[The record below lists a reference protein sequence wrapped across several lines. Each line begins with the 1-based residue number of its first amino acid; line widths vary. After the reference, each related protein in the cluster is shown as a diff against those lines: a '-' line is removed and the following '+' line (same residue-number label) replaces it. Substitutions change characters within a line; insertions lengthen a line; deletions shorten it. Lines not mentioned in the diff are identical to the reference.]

1 MWGTYRTSNG
11 QFSDGIPGIAVDS
24 KGFIYV
30 VDRLQS
36 RIQKFDDTGKL
47 IAIWGSKGSSL
58 GELNKPEDIGINDK
72 TGEVF
77 VTDTKNSRIQ
87 VFDLKAK
94 ILT

>member
-1 MWGTYRTSNG
+1 
-11 QFSDGIPGIAVDS
+11 
-24 KGFIYV
+24 
-30 VDRLQS
+30 LQS

-58 GELNKPEDIGINDK
+58 GELSKPEDIGINDK

-94 ILT
+94 ILN